1 MPTYYTK
8 NKVKS
13 QLVLNIFKQLTILA
27 LLVAL
32 FYIIAFVI
40 ILFTLTECDNELDVA
55 TLSKQFQ
62 RDNTH
67 TCLFALS

>member
-40 ILFTLTECDNELDVA
+40 ILFTLTECDNELNITA
-55 TLSKQFQ
+55 LSK
-62 RDNTH
+62 
-67 TCLFALS
+67 